1 MLSQLRRAS
10 IWAATGVNV
19 DVASGRSKTG
29 WIESS
34 LLVFSQYEP
43 QKRSSVLFFCVLSN
57 GIVTLH
63 DFSQILAWQANIP
76 CRERAPGT
84 PRRLRHR
91 KSCVSEGFRH
101 HVFLTVTF
109 LFVLPNRRWLIGVLE
124 CIVTPPTE
132 TRQEFTAV
140 RASNLTY
147 NYREWQKKLYWH
159 VPKKQF
165 QKKDLKCDIRK
176 DRRSWPSAMTQSLS
190 FNIFRTLWHSL
201 RHLPWPQPLVWPS
214 PTISEHQ
221 DTAIIHC
228 TAIWHV
234 TIVND

>member
-1 MLSQLRRAS
+1 MSP
-10 IWAATGVNV
+10 
-19 DVASGRSKTG
+19 RSAP
-29 WIESS
+29 
-34 LLVFSQYEP
+34 LFC
-43 QKRSSVLFFCVLSN
+43 FFCVLSN

-84 PRRLRHR
+84 PWRPRHI
-91 KSCVSEGFRH
+91 KSCASEGFRH

-109 LFVLPNRRWLIGVLE
+109 LFVLSNRWWLIGVLE

-140 RASNLTY
+140 RPSNLTY
-147 NYREWQKKLYWH
+147 SYREWHKNRIDTYQKNNSK
-159 VPKKQF
+159 
-165 QKKDLKCDIRK
+165 KKDLKCDIMK
-176 DRRSWPSAMTQSLS
+176 ARRSWPSTMTQSLS
-190 FNIFRTLWHSL
+190 FNIFRALWHSL

-228 TAIWHV
+228 TTIWHV

>member
-34 LLVFSQYEP
+34 LLVFSRYEP

-84 PRRLRHR
+84 PRRPPHR
-91 KSCVSEGFRH
+91 KSCASEGFRH

-140 RASNLTY
+140 RPSNLTY
-147 NYREWQKKLYWH
+147 NYCEWQKHCIDTYQKNN
-159 VPKKQF
+159 KK
-165 QKKDLKCDIRK
+165 KCDIMK
-176 DRRSWPSAMTQSLS
+176 DRRSWPSTMTQSLS
-190 FNIFRTLWHSL
+190 FNIFRALWHSL

-221 DTAIIHC
+221 DRAIIHC

>member
-29 WIESS
+29 WIENS

-57 GIVTLH
+57 GIVTL
-63 DFSQILAWQANIP
+63 DNFSQILAWQANIP

-84 PRRLRHR
+84 PWRPPHR
-91 KSCVSEGFRH
+91 KSCVSEGFRY

-132 TRQEFTAV
+132 TQQEFTAV
-140 RASNLTY
+140 RPSNLTY
-147 NYREWQKKLYWH
+147 NYRKWQKNRIDTYQKKTI
-159 VPKKQF
+159 PKKKRLAILTFNHDTKSQF
-165 QKKDLKCDIRK
+165 QHFPRI
-176 DRRSWPSAMTQSLS
+176 
-190 FNIFRTLWHSL
+190 
-201 RHLPWPQPLVWPS
+201 
-214 PTISEHQ
+214 
-221 DTAIIHC
+221 
-228 TAIWHV
+228 V
-234 TIVND
+234 T